1 MEYSQVCDLVDDCGD
16 MSDEINCAN
25 HMTCKNT
32 LNSTKYQFIALS
44 QKCDGIYD
52 CFDLSDECNDSCM
65 TYILG
70 HWAIKCFCWIMG
82 ILAFLFNL
90 FTVVRGISSMK
101 KCTTEGMMTSKV
113 LMNLIGCGDFLIGV
127 YLIILSIYDSIVY
140 GDKYCENQA
149 VWLTGAACLSLG
161 VISTIGSQLSLFSMT
176 VMSCIRIHGI
186 SSMRIP
192 GPIDKKAVCRIASL
206 ALAIIGCALAVAI
219 IPLAPSLENYF
230 VQGMYYDPAY
240 KVFIGFP
247 NKDRHVKILN
257 SYYKVD
263 SESSR
268 ENITSETPWS
278 EIAEKVDGMF
288 SQEYGTLTRK
298 PVHFYGND
306 GVCLFKYFVR
316 TNDARRSRTSV
327 EGVDTNDPVVWTM
340 LGVNLFCFIIISLC
354 YIAITVKT
362 RKSVED
368 SGQQDN
374 SNRMREVVA
383 VQKKVMII
391 IATDF
396 LCWVPFIIISGLH
409 NLQYIN
415 ASFWYATFA
424 MIVLPLN
431 SVINPL
437 IYDGALKNF
446 IRRRVGEVTGSIEHG
461 ATTAMS
467 SISGQFQRTRKDSEP
482 EKIMHD

>member
-1 MEYSQVCDLVDDCGD
+1 
-16 MSDEINCAN
+16 
-25 HMTCKNT
+25 
-32 LNSTKYQFIALS
+32 
-44 QKCDGIYD
+44 
-52 CFDLSDECNDSCM
+52 
-65 TYILG
+65 
-70 HWAIKCFCWIMG
+70 MG
-82 ILAFLFNL
+82 ILAFLLNS
-90 FTVVRGISSMK
+90 FTVIQGIISMK

-113 LMNLIGCGDFLIGV
+113 LMNLIGCGDFMIGV

-140 GDKYCENQA
+140 GDEYCENQA
-149 VWLTGAACLSLG
+149 VWLTGIACLSLG

-192 GPIDKKAVCRIASL
+192 GPIDKKAICKITSL

-247 NKDRHVKILN
+247 NKDRHTEILK
-257 SYYKVD
+257 SHYKGD
-263 SESSR
+263 TKSSTD
-268 ENITSETPWS
+268 IYTSDMPWS

-288 SQEYGTLTRK
+288 SQEYGTIARK

-316 TNDARRSRTSV
+316 TNDARKSRNSD
-327 EGVDTNDPVVWTM
+327 EGVDTKDPVVWTM

-362 RKSVED
+362 RKSIED

-374 SNRMREVVA
+374 SNRMKEVAA
-383 VQKKVMII
+383 VQNKVMII

-409 NLQYIN
+409 NLQYID
-415 ASFWYATFA
+415 ASFWYVTFA

-446 IRRRVGEVTGSIEHG
+446 IRRRIGEVTGSIEQG

-467 SISGQFQRTRKDSEP
+467 SISGQFRRTRKDSEP
-482 EKIMHD
+482 ENMTMEPVANKKDNGI